1 MYGENAKKGILSNV
15 TVSCLGSAKTT
26 PPAPLS
32 PPTKTTTT
40 TAATELTMETCG
52 KLTVQPVTEKQ
63 AFVLDT
69 SGHTAGLVHYQ
80 SKTSRLCLAAAAAR
94 SPAAAPGM
102 PGLELASC
110 DATAPGQRWMLNITQ
125 RLLVSELHS
134 CDGGPECVLSEY
146 GDGGYKAGDSVVL
159 YGTYGG
165 QFGVNQV
172 IAAAASPT
180 GLGAHQLVVAAAGL
194 CVTGGGK
201 PLPPPPPPFP
211 PPPPPPPPGAV
222 IPGPW
227 LHRNGTV
234 GEFHRLFMPEVAA
247 AWRGW
252 RGASSGS
259 PLPVGKPMVWLMAT
273 FDAPPPPA
281 AESAQQQELALPL
294 ALKMGNATTKGRAWV
309 NGMELGMV
317 PARKPPA

>member
-1 MYGENAKKGILSNV
+1 
-15 TVSCLGSAKTT
+15 
-26 PPAPLS
+26 
-32 PPTKTTTT
+32 
-40 TAATELTMETCG
+40 METCG

-80 SKTSRLCLAAAAAR
+80 SKASGLCVTAAAAR

-110 DATAPGQRWMLNITQ
+110 DATAPGQRWMLNTTQ

-146 GDGGYKAGDSVVL
+146 GDGGYKAGDAVVL
-159 YGTYGG
+159 YGTDNG
-165 QFGVNQV
+165 QFGANQF

-180 GLGAHQLVVAAAGL
+180 SLGAHQLVVAAAGL

-201 PLPPPPPPFP
+201 P
-211 PPPPPPPPGAV
+211 PPPPPPPPGTV

-252 RGASSGS
+252 RGASSGG
-259 PLPVGKPMVWLMAT
+259 PLPVGKPMVWLKAA
-273 FDAPPPPA
+273 FDAPPPA
-281 AESAQQQELALPL
+281 AAAAQQQELTLPL
-294 ALKMGNATTKGRAWV
+294 ALKMDSTTKGRAWV
-309 NGMELGMV
+309 NGVELGMA
-317 PARKPPA
+317 PRTEASGLMRL